1 MLTTITHTRALLV
14 RLGVN
19 LQFLHKTQD
28 NLSTM
33 ERGLL
38 WLPLLFAFFW
48 LAWQGSKEYQKIEA
62 YRTWAEQFERAKF
75 DIYAVLGQKGN
86 NITWGKPT
94 PKGPIKLE
102 TFSLLDVQQ
111 VRLLVDD
118 KPVEIEQPPQK
129 GRTIELEFLFAESG
143 NSVRVPFTEIPLAA
157 EWGKFLHSRVISH

>member
-1 MLTTITHTRALLV
+1 
-14 RLGVN
+14 
-19 LQFLHKTQD
+19 
-28 NLSTM
+28 M

-62 YRTWAEQFERAKF
+62 YRTWAEQFERAKY

-86 NITWGKPT
+86 TITWGKPT

-111 VRLLVDD
+111 IHLLVDD
-118 KPVEIEQPPQK
+118 KQVEIEKPPQT
-129 GRTIELEFLFAESG
+129 GRTIELEFLFPEP
-143 NSVRVPFTEIPLAA
+143 NKTVRVPFTEIPLAA
-157 EWGKFLHSRVISH
+157 EWGKYLQRELQRLHSEQN